1 MMRVGSVSGKLR
13 LLMLML
19 TLVLG
24 GTAAEAGDCER
35 SMKLG
40 SMKAFAE
47 MVSVGVK
54 ELALSSTL
62 SAAELENLR
71 DDARA
76 IAEQYDVR
84 LYEEDDLLVTD
95 LFPHDIAVGKKVLL
109 IYKGDT
115 LEKYLALKST
125 KAAWVEAG
133 EYDEQARASLAR
145 DFGRLLSYPDESIDR
160 MLSPEQP

>member
-1 MMRVGSVSGKLR
+1 MRPGSVSGKLR
-13 LLMLML
+13 LLML
-19 TLVLG
+19 TLALSA
-24 GTAAEAGDCER
+24 TATAEAGECER

-62 SAAELENLR
+62 SAAELEDLR

-95 LFPHDIAVGKKVLL
+95 LFPHDVAVGKQVLL

-115 LEKYLALKST
+115 LEKYLALKAA

-133 EYDEQARASLAR
+133 KYDEQARASLAR

-160 MLSPEQP
+160 MLSRPRP